1 MGEAVL
7 LVGGRGTRLR
17 PLTVNTPKPMLS
29 TAGAPF
35 LHHVLTRARDA
46 GIDHV
51 VLATSYRPEVFRDG
65 IGDGSSLGLR
75 VDYVTED
82 VPMGTG
88 GGIRNVAGL
97 LESGPDDPVVI
108 LNGDVLSGHDLARQV
123 DLHVSSGADATLH
136 LTEVEDPRAFGCVP
150 TDEQGRVTAFLEKTP
165 NPVTNRI
172 NAGCYVFR
180 RSVIDAIPGDRPV
193 SVERETFPDLIASGA
208 LVLGHVDVAYWLDL
222 GTPAAFVRGSCD
234 LVRGLVTSPAL
245 PGPVGD
251 SLLLEGAHVAAD
263 AVVTGGTVV
272 GRYAMVGRGAVVD
285 GSVLLDRAMVGAGAT
300 VRGSVVGASAT
311 VGDRAILDGVVVGDD
326 ASVGADNELAP
337 GARVWCDV
345 VLPDRCIRF
354 TSDEAST

>member
-7 LVGGRGTRLR
+7 LVGGKGTRLR
-17 PLTVNTPKPMLS
+17 PLTVNTPKPMLA

-46 GIDHV
+46 GIDRV

-123 DLHVSSGADATLH
+123 DLHLSSGADATLH

-193 SVERETFPDLIASGA
+193 SVERETFPDLVASGA

-234 LVRGLVTSPAL
+234 LVRGLVASPAL

-263 AVVTGGTVV
+263 AVVSGGTVV
-272 GRYAMVGRGAVVD
+272 GRYAMVGRGAVVE
-285 GSVLLDRAMVGAGAT
+285 GSVLLDRAVVGAGAT
-300 VRGSVVGASAT
+300 VRGSVIGASAT
-311 VGDRAILDGVVVGDD
+311 VGDRTMLDGVVVGDD

-337 GARVWCDV
+337 GARVWCDA
-345 VLPDRCIRF
+345 VLPDRCLRF
-354 TSDEAST
+354 SSDEAST